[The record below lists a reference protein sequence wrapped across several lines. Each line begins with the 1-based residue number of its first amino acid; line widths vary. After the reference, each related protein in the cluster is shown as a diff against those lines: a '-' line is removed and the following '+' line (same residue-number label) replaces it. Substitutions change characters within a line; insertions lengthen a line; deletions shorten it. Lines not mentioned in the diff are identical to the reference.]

1 MRGNKKII
9 VTGEHNDS
17 GNRYPAADKT
27 GNTLLWQEVPVLNF
41 ERLPVEEKLFT
52 EMAQK
57 PFDWIIFTS
66 VRAVRFWSE
75 ILLEHNTDFP
85 VETQV
90 ACIGETT
97 AYAAE
102 MDGYTP
108 DFFPTEPGSEIF
120 LEEFEDLLSNRSE
133 KPRVLVPAAL
143 GGRTTISDRLRM
155 LGCEVVRLPI
165 YKTTP
170 RNDISA
176 HLSQKDLEEAA
187 LVLFTSPSSVDAV
200 SSLFELNNKVTV
212 GSMGTFTRDH
222 LINKG
227 ISNVL
232 VLPEGDFQKVGE
244 ILC

>member
-17 GNRYPAADKT
+17 GNRYPSSDKF

-41 ERLPVEEKLFT
+41 ERLPVDEKLVT
-52 EMAQK
+52 EMAKK

-97 AYAAE
+97 AHAAE

-133 KPRVLVPAAL
+133 KPRVLIPAAL

-170 RNDISA
+170 RDDISA

-200 SSLFELNNKVTV
+200 SALFELNTKVTV
-212 GSMGTFTRDH
+212 GSMGTFTSDH
-222 LINKG
+222 LNKKG
-227 ISNVL
+227 ISKVL
-232 VLPEGDFQKVGE
+232 VLPEGDFQKVGD

>member
-1 MRGNKKII
+1 MRTNKKII

-17 GNRYPAADKT
+17 GNRYPASDKT

-41 ERLPVEEKLFT
+41 ERLPVEEKIFS
-52 EMAQK
+52 EMTKK

-66 VRAVRFWSE
+66 VRAVRFWSDL
-75 ILLEHNTDFP
+75 LLEHQLDFP
-85 VETQV
+85 IETQV

-97 AYAAE
+97 AHAAE

-120 LEEFEDLLSNRSE
+120 LQEFEDLLSNRAE
-133 KPRVLVPAAL
+133 KPRVLIPAAL
-143 GGRTTISDRLRM
+143 GGRTMISDRLRL
-155 LGCEVVRLPI
+155 LGCDVSRLPI
-165 YKTTP
+165 YKSSP

-200 SSLFELNNKVTV
+200 SSLFDLNAKVKV

-222 LINKG
+222 LMNKG
-227 ISNVL
+227 ISEVVL
-232 VLPEGDFQKVGE
+232 LPEGDFQKVGE
-244 ILC
+244 IIC